1 LQSTTANANAN
12 SNIWKAKLRCLLT
25 GLQAKTN
32 CYWHSQFAKAPDEN
46 VLEQLKNAG
55 NPWSTQNARER
66 ELYHRQSKV
75 ICGSLFTFGFY
86 FLAVLVL
93 RIPGTIEDS
102 DGQQIEVRSKHVAH
116 ALLLNPQVQKL
127 QPAKAACKMTWQW
140 TLAQRIFGNSNQDE
154 TTFKLGIFAWLHSK
168 QQSSSNRGAFLLF
181 AYSSSK
187 LKNKLIMRSCHWRQ
201 LQPHWKEENGGG
213 KVGEKRHW
221 DTVRDLE
228 NSCWAFLRALSI
240 YIYVCTLYLT
250 RLQVHDHVHLHL
262 LSFFSF
268 SLQLQPTPLALKFNC
283 IFFNNSSTKWK
294 FMQTLAD
301 KNGIPKPFPFAPQ
314 KGKGGM
320 RLRMARGI

>member
-228 NSCWAFLRALSI
+228 NSCWAFLRALYI
-240 YIYVCTLYLT
+240 YISMHFISDSSPSPWPRPST
-250 RLQVHDHVHLHL
+250 
-262 LSFFSF
+262 SPFFFSF